1 MSRTANLDLPLVQAS
16 QSQKHITVNEALG
29 LLDGVCQMTLESIVE
44 TQEPAIAE
52 DGQVWSVPSGATGNW
67 AAEAGKLAIF
77 SNGGWVFTVPKAG
90 WRGWAKD
97 TGESVLYDGVDWVP
111 AAVSVSRNGAATVL
125 EVIEIDVDLQPGPVV
140 VTVPVIPAVSVV
152 FGVTG
157 RVVQQITGTLSTWR
171 LGVAGSPDAYGSGLG
186 VALGSWA
193 MGVSGQ
199 PQAYYTDS
207 GLQLEAEGG
216 EFLSGQVRLAV
227 HVLRLKLPRI

>member
-44 TQEPAIAE
+44 TQEPAIAA

-140 VTVPVIPAVSVV
+140 MTV
-152 FGVTG
+152 
-157 RVVQQITGTLSTWR
+157 
-171 LGVAGSPDAYGSGLG
+171 
-186 VALGSWA
+186 LGSWA